1 MSKMRWVHAFGKGEQ
16 VLVLIKITQYVTY
29 VIFCVNT
36 YISETHFQH
45 VVWVGCSSAHIK
57 VLVLTHYILD
67 LDNLQMVTSSWF
79 EQIHKWNTFSTCS
92 VSGKSS
98 VVHNK
103 IKSEWYI
110 QILCKNHFGITCNN
124 LIWAHIVFYLFG
136 PKVFLAKKTRKTA
149 SNSLAQFYVTVKIPL
164 RYYATGKLDLN

>member
-1 MSKMRWVHAFGKGEQ
+1 MSKMRWVHEFGKGEQ

-124 LIWAHIVFYLFG
+124 LIWIQIGFFIW
-136 PKVFLAKKTRKTA
+136 PKGMPFWPKIKRKTV
-149 SNSLAQFYVTVKIPL
+149 SKSLTQLYATVIISFC
-164 RYYATGKLDLN
+164 YYATEN